1 MNFSS
6 KGEKFVENE
15 KVSQWLKPGSAQIAK
30 ISDVEYFETKS
41 GSTGLKLHFEGRPM
55 VELQNKG
62 QKAEAT
68 MWLTEK
74 ALKYTRTTLRQ
85 IMEPLGVG
93 EEFENKTDL
102 LQKDFEKHGDTS
114 KVGRDYAQLV
124 MGFVKNKPLAFI
136 FGGEVVML
144 KDEEGN
150 PVRWVKPT
158 LYRYGFVA
166 PVEEL
171 GNLEERAEK
180 LGTEKLIKEPEM
192 STTEATTESTTATAD
207 GSDW

>member
-74 ALKYTRTTLRQ
+74 ALPYTKDNVRLIVEKMGTR
-85 IMEPLGVG
+85 
-93 EEFENKTDL
+93 EEFDVESDTVKSGKEYAELVNK
-102 LQKDFEKHGDTS
+102 
-114 KVGRDYAQLV
+114 
-124 MGFVKNKPLAFI
+124 FVRNKPMAYL

-166 PVEEL
+166 PVDEL

-192 STTEATTESTTATAD
+192 STTEATTESTTATAE
-207 GSDW
+207 GLDW

>member
-15 KVSQWLKPGSAQIAK
+15 KVSQWLTPGSAQIAK

-41 GSTGLKLHFEGRPM
+41 GSTGLKFHFEGRPM
-55 VELQNKG
+55 AELQNKG

-74 ALKYTRTTLRQ
+74 ALPYTKDNVRL
-85 IMEPLGVG
+85 IMEKMGTR
-93 EEFENKTDL
+93 EEFDNESESVKSG
-102 LQKDFEKHGDTS
+102 KE
-114 KVGRDYAQLV
+114 YADLV
-124 MGFVKNKPLAFI
+124 MKFVRNKPMAYL
-136 FGGEVVML
+136 FGGEVVIL
-144 KDEEGN
+144 KDEEGK

-171 GNLEERAEK
+171 GNLEERASK
-180 LGTEKLIKEPEM
+180 LGSEKLIREPEM
-192 STTEATTESTTATAD
+192 TTTDAVTTESTGT
-207 GSDW
+207 SDDLDW